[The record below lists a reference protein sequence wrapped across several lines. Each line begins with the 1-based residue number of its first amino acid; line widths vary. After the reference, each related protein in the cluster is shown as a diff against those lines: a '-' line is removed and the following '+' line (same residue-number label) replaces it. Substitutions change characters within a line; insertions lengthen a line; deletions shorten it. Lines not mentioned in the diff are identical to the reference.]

1 MQEQREKITQTTHH
15 PIDRW
20 ELNYLGEECAPFRE
34 QIWMGPKE
42 KNFSSIETLPY
53 ACCTSFSTKQCDHS
67 THSLPP
73 SINYM

>member
-1 MQEQREKITQTTHH
+1 
-15 PIDRW
+15 
-20 ELNYLGEECAPFRE
+20 
-34 QIWMGPKE
+34 MGPKE